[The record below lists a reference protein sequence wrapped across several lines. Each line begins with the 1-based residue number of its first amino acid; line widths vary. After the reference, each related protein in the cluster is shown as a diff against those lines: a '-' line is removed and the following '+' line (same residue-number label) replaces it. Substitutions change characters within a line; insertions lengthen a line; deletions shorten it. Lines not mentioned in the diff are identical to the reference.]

1 MIFICMLCDFSDFL
15 LMEEFILSH
24 IYKHSPATVS
34 HRPKDNRLW
43 RFATQRNPDIAAE
56 VV

>member
-34 HRPKDNRLW
+34 HRPKYNRLW